1 MSVLSILG
9 EIVMAIGGAI
19 TGSVSSNLNSMS
31 RDKRFSEEDREKC
44 SNAAKGFADYSDKM
58 RSKAA
63 EFKEQRQNENN

>member
-44 SNAAKGFADYSDKM
+44 SNAAEGFADYSDKM

-63 EFKEQRQNENN
+63 EFKDRRREEKQ